1 MRVEQFDQFGEV
13 GKRSRQPV
21 DLIHDDDVDLVS
33 PDIVQQ
39 LLERRPLH
47 RPAREAAVVIAFADE
62 LPSFM
67 GLTRDISFGSLPLVV
82 ERVEVLFK
90 TRVG

>member
-47 RPAREAAVVIAFADE
+47 
-62 LPSFM
+62 
-67 GLTRDISFGSLPLVV
+67 
-82 ERVEVLFK
+82 
-90 TRVG
+90 

>member
-21 DLIHDDDVDLVS
+21 DFVDDDDVDLAS
-33 PDIVQQ
+33 LDIVQQ

-47 RPAREAAVVIAFADE
+47 
-62 LPSFM
+62 
-67 GLTRDISFGSLPLVV
+67 
-82 ERVEVLFK
+82 
-90 TRVG
+90 